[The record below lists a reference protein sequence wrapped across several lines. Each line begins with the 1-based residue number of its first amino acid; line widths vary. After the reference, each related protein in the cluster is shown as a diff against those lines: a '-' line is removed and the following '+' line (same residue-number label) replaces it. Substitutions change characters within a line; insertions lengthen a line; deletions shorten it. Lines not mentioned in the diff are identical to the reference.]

1 VSLITTPE
9 KPLSRTSKLL
19 PKPNIKIGAEF
30 LSAIPGS
37 VGGALAMNAGAF
49 GFEIWS
55 LVESVTTINT
65 LGEVFKRSVTEFDVA
80 YRKVVPQHKG
90 EYFIGANLK
99 FPQTGKQQDIQ
110 DLLKKRRC
118 STV

>member
-1 VSLITTPE
+1 LFFKKSDNA
-9 KPLSRTSKLL
+9 LSVLGVKKSCAMPPT
-19 PKPNIKIGAEF
+19 NGAEF

-65 LGEVFKRSVTEFDVA
+65 YRYAFLTNPECLVA
-80 YRKVVPQHKG
+80 YQSV
-90 EYFIGANLK
+90 ETLNLH
-99 FPQTGKQQDIQ
+99 Q
-110 DLLKKRRC
+110 
-118 STV
+118 

>member
-1 VSLITTPE
+1 
-9 KPLSRTSKLL
+9 
-19 PKPNIKIGAEF
+19 
-30 LSAIPGS
+30 
-37 VGGALAMNAGAF
+37 MNAGAF

-90 EYFIGANLK
+90 EYFIGANAV
-99 FPQTGKQQDIQ
+99 FNEFCGKIIGWIFKDTAAIR
-110 DLLKKRRC
+110 LTNRLRIV
-118 STV
+118 TLF

>member
-1 VSLITTPE
+1 MF
-9 KPLSRTSKLL
+9 
-19 PKPNIKIGAEF
+19 EF

-65 LGEVFKRSVTEFDVA
+65 LGVFNEFCGKIIGWLFKDTAAIRLTNRLRIVTLF
-80 YRKVVPQHKG
+80 
-90 EYFIGANLK
+90 
-99 FPQTGKQQDIQ
+99 
-110 DLLKKRRC
+110 
-118 STV
+118 